1 MFDIGFWELSIIA
14 IIALLVIGPERLP
27 AVARAAGNW
36 YGKMQRFITS
46 VKSDIEEELKAS
58 ELKQI
63 MDEQKAELEQ
73 LKQSLHQTRSD
84 LERVAATDYLEEAI
98 KPVEKLPEP
107 ESSPSSES
115 TSNELNAPP
124 R

>member
-27 AVARAAGNW
+27 AVARTVGTW

-46 VKSDIEEELKAS
+46 VKSDIEQELKAS

-63 MDEQKAELEQ
+63 MDEQKAELDQ
-73 LKQSLHQTRSD
+73 LKQSLHQTQSE
-84 LERVAATDYLEEAI
+84 LERVAAADYLDEAI
-98 KPVEKLPEP
+98 KPTEKLPEP
-107 ESSPSSES
+107 ESPSADSATDDLN
-115 TSNELNAPP
+115 TSS